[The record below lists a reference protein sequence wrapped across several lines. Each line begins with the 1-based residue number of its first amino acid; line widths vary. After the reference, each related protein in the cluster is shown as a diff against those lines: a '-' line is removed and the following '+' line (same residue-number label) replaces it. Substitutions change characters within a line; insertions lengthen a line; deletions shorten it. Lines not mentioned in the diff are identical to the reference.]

1 MQAKDI
7 YTEGLERQLF
17 FARWQQE
24 QIPFA
29 CAANT
34 DKFDVNGQTITL
46 LI

>member
-7 YTEGLERQLF
+7 YTEGLERGLF

-29 CAANT
+29 CAVNA

-46 LI
+46 LN

>member
-7 YTEGLERQLF
+7 YTEGLERGLF

-29 CAANT
+29 CATNT
-34 DKFDVNGQTITL
+34 DKFEVTGQTVTL
-46 LI
+46 LK